1 MFNGYPDSVSV
12 CGTKHPVNTDFR
24 IMCRFEIAIQK
35 SDTAEI
41 TSAVSDFFHSNIPAD
56 INAAVNAVLEFYL
69 CGKQAEDGKASG
81 KNGKRCYDYNE
92 DWKYFIAAF
101 RQQYGIDLNTAQL
114 HWWEFSA
121 LFSGLTD
128 DTELIKI
135 MQIRCTNLKDISD
148 KKERDRIKKLQE
160 RYALKQYRRKH
171 YKTAAERDRAMIE
184 AAKKRIAEAERSVK
198 NGD

>member
-24 IMCRFEIAIQK
+24 IMCRFELAIQK

-41 TSAVSDFFHSNIPAD
+41 TSAVSDFFIGNIPAD

-69 CGKQAEDGKASG
+69 CGKQAEDGKDSG
-81 KNGKRCYDYNE
+81 KNDKRCYDYNE

-101 RQQYGIDLNTAQL
+101 RQQYGIDLNTALL

-171 YKTAAERDRAMIE
+171 YKTAEERDRAMIE
-184 AAKKRIAEAERSVK
+184 AAKKRIAEAERRVK

>member
-12 CGTKHPVNTDFR
+12 YGTKYPVNTDFR

-35 SDTAEI
+35 SDTADI
-41 TSAVSDFFHSNIPAD
+41 TSAVSDFFIGNIPDNAD
-56 INAAVNAVLEFYL
+56 LAVDAVLEFYL
-69 CGKQAEDGKASG
+69 CGKQAEGGKPSG

-101 RQQYGIDLNTAQL
+101 RQQYGIDLNTAEL

-171 YKTAAERDRAMIE
+171 YKTAEERDRAMIE

-198 NGD
+198 NGG

>member
-1 MFNGYPDSVSV
+1 MFNGYPDIVSV
-12 CGTKHPVNTDFR
+12 CGTKYPVNTDFR
-24 IMCRFEIAIQK
+24 IMCRFELAIQK
-35 SDTAEI
+35 SDTADI
-41 TSAVSDFFHSNIPAD
+41 TSAVSDFFIGNIPDNAD
-56 INAAVNAVLEFYL
+56 LAVDAVLEFYL
-69 CGKQAEDGKASG
+69 CGKQAEGGKASG
-81 KNGKRCYDYNE
+81 KNGKHFYDYSE

-121 LFSGLTD
+121 LFAGLTD
-128 DTELIKI
+128 ETELVKI

-171 YKTAAERDRAMIE
+171 YKTAEERDRAMIE

>member
-1 MFNGYPDSVSV
+1 MFNGYPDIVSV
-12 CGTKHPVNTDFR
+12 CGTKYPVNTDFR
-24 IMCRFEIAIQK
+24 IMCRFELAIQK

-41 TSAVSDFFHSNIPAD
+41 TSAVSDLFIGNSPDNAD
-56 INAAVNAVLEFYL
+56 ETVNAVLEFYL
-69 CGKQAEDGKASG
+69 CGKQAEDGKPSG
-81 KNGKRCYDYNE
+81 KNGKRCYDYSA

-121 LFSGLTD
+121 LFAGLTD
-128 DTELIKI
+128 ETELVKI

-148 KKERDRIKKLQE
+148 KKERERIKKLQE

>member
-12 CGTKHPVNTDFR
+12 YGTKYPVNADFR

-41 TSAVSDFFHSNIPAD
+41 TSAVSDFFIGDIPDNAD
-56 INAAVNAVLEFYL
+56 LAVDAVLEFYL
-69 CGKQAEDGKASG
+69 CGKQAEGGKPSG

-101 RQQYGIDLNTAQL
+101 RQQYGIDLNTAEL

-135 MQIRCTNLKDISD
+135 MQIRCTNLKDIYD

-160 RYALKQYRRKH
+160 RYALKQYLRKH
-171 YKTAAERDRAMIE
+171 YKTAEERDRAMIE

>member
-41 TSAVSDFFHSNIPAD
+41 TSAVSDFFYSDIPAD

-69 CGKQAEDGKASG
+69 CGKQAEDGKPSG
-81 KNGKRCYDYNE
+81 KNGKRCYDYSE

-121 LFSGLTD
+121 LFAGLTD
-128 DTELIKI
+128 ETELVKI

-148 KKERDRIKKLQE
+148 KKERERIKKLQE
-160 RYALKQYRRKH
+160 RYTLKQYRRKH

-184 AAKKRIAEAERSVK
+184 AAKKRIEEAERSVK

>member
-41 TSAVSDFFHSNIPAD
+41 TSAVSDFFIGNIPD
-56 INAAVNAVLEFYL
+56 DVDETVNAAVSFYL
-69 CGKQAEDGKASG
+69 CGKQAEDGKSSG

-101 RQQYGIDLNTAQL
+101 RQQYGIDLNTALL

-171 YKTAAERDRAMIE
+171 YKTAEERDRAMIE

>member
-1 MFNGYPDSVSV
+1 MFNGYPDTVSV
-12 CGTKHPVNTDFR
+12 CGTKYPVNTDFR
-24 IMCRFEIAIQK
+24 IMCRFEIAIQE

-41 TSAVSDFFHSNIPAD
+41 TSAVSDFFIGDIPDNAD
-56 INAAVNAVLEFYL
+56 LAVDAVLEFYL
-69 CGKQAEDGKASG
+69 CGKQAEGGTSSD
-81 KNGKRCYDYNE
+81 KNGRRCYDYNE

-101 RQQYGIDLNTAQL
+101 RQQYGIDLNIAQL

-171 YKTAAERDRAMIE
+171 YKTAEERDRAMIE

>member
-1 MFNGYPDSVSV
+1 MFNGYPDIVSV
-12 CGTKHPVNTDFR
+12 CGTKYPVNTDFR

-41 TSAVSDFFHSNIPAD
+41 TSAVSDFFIGDIPDNAD
-56 INAAVNAVLEFYL
+56 LAVDALLEFYL
-69 CGKQAEDGKASG
+69 CGKQAEGGKASG
-81 KNGKRCYDYNE
+81 KSGKRCYDYNE

-135 MQIRCTNLKDISD
+135 MQIRCTDLKDISD

-171 YKTAAERDRAMIE
+171 YKTAEERDRAMIE

>member
-1 MFNGYPDSVSV
+1 MFNGYPDIVSV
-12 CGTKHPVNTDFR
+12 CGTKYPVNTDFR

-41 TSAVSDFFHSNIPAD
+41 TSAVSDFFIGDIPDNAD
-56 INAAVNAVLEFYL
+56 LAVDAVLEFYL
-69 CGKQAEDGKASG
+69 CGKQAEGGKSSG
-81 KNGKRCYDYNE
+81 KNGKRCYDYSE

-171 YKTAAERDRAMIE
+171 YKTAEERDRAMIE
-184 AAKKRIAEAERSVK
+184 AAKKRIAEAERRIK